1 MGVNLSSI
9 IEPEKVNFD
18 FLIGKTF
25 AVDSYNIIY
34 QFLSSIRQQD
44 GTPLMDEK
52 GRVTSHLSGLFY
64 RTINLVSKGINLIF
78 VFDGEPPDFKKQ
90 EIERRKE
97 IREEAKEKWEIAL
110 KEGKTEEAK
119 KYARMSSSISEDIIE
134 ESKLLLSYL
143 GFPVVQAKCEGEAQC
158 AKICLDGKAFA
169 TASQDFDS
177 LLFGSPKTLRNL
189 SISRAESLELIE
201 LKKTGLSREQLIL
214 IGLLVGTDYNPGVK
228 GVGPKTAL
236 KLVKE
241 NKTLKRVL
249 QKVKWEGE
257 VDAEQIYKFFLNP
270 PATNKYKLE
279 WKAPNKEEIIEFMV
293 EEHDFSL
300 ERVEKVIDKLHQ
312 AFTSGRQTS
321 LAGWLK

>member
-214 IGLLVGTDYNPGVK
+214 IGLLVGTDYNPGIK
-228 GVGPKTAL
+228 GIGPKKAL
-236 KLVKE
+236 ELVK
-241 NKTLKRVL
+241 KTTSLKEIEK
-249 QKVKWEGE
+249 KVNWDFEISME
-257 VDAEQIYKFFLNP
+257 TLYNFFLNP
-270 PATNKYKLE
+270 PVFEDYKIEFGKLE
-279 WKAPNKEEIIEFMV
+279 PEKIKKLLCD
-293 EEHDFSL
+293 EHNFSE
-300 ERVEKVIDKLHQ
+300 ERVQKFIDKL
-312 AFTSGRQTS
+312 GNKKGKQTS
-321 LAGWLK
+321 LFGF

>member
-90 EIERRKE
+90 EIERRRE

-169 TASQDFDS
+169 TASQDLDS

-214 IGLLVGTDYNPGVK
+214 IGLLVGTDYNPGIR
-228 GVGPKTAL
+228 GIGPKKAL
-236 KLVKE
+236 ELVK
-241 NKTLKRVL
+241 KTTSLREIEK
-249 QKVKWEGE
+249 KVNWDFEISME
-257 VDAEQIYKFFLNP
+257 TLYNFFLNP
-270 PATNKYKLE
+270 PIFENYKIESGKLE
-279 WKAPNKEEIIEFMV
+279 PEKIKRLLCD
-293 EEHDFSL
+293 EHNFSE
-300 ERVEKVIDKLHQ
+300 ERVQKFIDKLGQ
-312 AFTSGRQTS
+312 KKGKQTS
-321 LAGWLK
+321 LFGF

>member
-25 AVDSYNIIY
+25 AIDSYNIIY

-214 IGLLVGTDYNPGVK
+214 IGLLVGTDYNPGIK
-228 GVGPKTAL
+228 GIGPKKAL
-236 KLVKE
+236 ELVK
-241 NKTLKRVL
+241 KTTSLKEIEK
-249 QKVKWEGE
+249 KVNWDFEISME
-257 VDAEQIYKFFLNP
+257 TLYNFFLNP
-270 PATNKYKLE
+270 PIFEDYKIEFGKLE
-279 WKAPNKEEIIEFMV
+279 PEKIKKLLCD
-293 EEHDFSL
+293 EHNFSE
-300 ERVEKVIDKLHQ
+300 ERVQKFIDKL
-312 AFTSGRQTS
+312 GNKKGKQTS
-321 LAGWLK
+321 LFGF

>member
-18 FLIGKTF
+18 FLVGKTF

-214 IGLLVGTDYNPGVK
+214 IGLLVGTDYNPGIK
-228 GVGPKTAL
+228 GIGPKKAL
-236 KLVKE
+236 ELVK
-241 NKTLKRVL
+241 KTTSLKEIEK
-249 QKVKWEGE
+249 KVNWDFEISME
-257 VDAEQIYKFFLNP
+257 TLYNFFLNP
-270 PATNKYKLE
+270 PIFEDYKIEFGKLE
-279 WKAPNKEEIIEFMV
+279 PEKIKKLLCD
-293 EEHDFSL
+293 EHNFSE
-300 ERVEKVIDKLHQ
+300 ERVQKFIDKL
-312 AFTSGRQTS
+312 GNKKGKQTS
-321 LAGWLK
+321 LFGF

>member
-1 MGVNLSSI
+1 
-9 IEPEKVNFD
+9 
-18 FLIGKTF
+18 
-25 AVDSYNIIY
+25 
-34 QFLSSIRQQD
+34 
-44 GTPLMDEK
+44 MDEK

-214 IGLLVGTDYNPGVK
+214 IGLLVGTDYNPGIK
-228 GVGPKTAL
+228 GIGPKKAL
-236 KLVKE
+236 ELVK
-241 NKTLKRVL
+241 KTTSLKEIEK
-249 QKVKWEGE
+249 KVNWDFEISME
-257 VDAEQIYKFFLNP
+257 TLYNFFLNP
-270 PATNKYKLE
+270 PIFEDYKIEFGKLE
-279 WKAPNKEEIIEFMV
+279 PEKIKKLLCD
-293 EEHDFSL
+293 EHNFSE
-300 ERVEKVIDKLHQ
+300 ERVQKFIDKL
-312 AFTSGRQTS
+312 GNKKGKQTS
-321 LAGWLK
+321 LFGF

>member
-214 IGLLVGTDYNPGVK
+214 IGLLVGTDYNPGIK
-228 GVGPKTAL
+228 GIGPKKAL
-236 KLVKE
+236 ELVK
-241 NKTLKRVL
+241 KTTSLKEIEK
-249 QKVKWEGE
+249 KVNWDFEISME
-257 VDAEQIYKFFLNP
+257 TLYNFFLNP
-270 PATNKYKLE
+270 PIFEDYKIEFGKLE
-279 WKAPNKEEIIEFMV
+279 PEKIKKLLCD
-293 EEHDFSL
+293 EHNFSE
-300 ERVEKVIDKLHQ
+300 ERVQKFIDKL
-312 AFTSGRQTS
+312 GNKKGKQTS
-321 LAGWLK
+321 LFGF

>member
-9 IEPEKVNFD
+9 IEPEKVNID

-214 IGLLVGTDYNPGVK
+214 IGLLVGTDYNPGIK
-228 GVGPKTAL
+228 GIGPKKAL
-236 KLVKE
+236 ELVK
-241 NKTLKRVL
+241 KTTSLKEIEK
-249 QKVKWEGE
+249 KVNWDFEISME
-257 VDAEQIYKFFLNP
+257 TLYNFFLNP
-270 PATNKYKLE
+270 PIFEDYKIEFGKLE
-279 WKAPNKEEIIEFMV
+279 PEKIKKLLCD
-293 EEHDFSL
+293 EHNFSE
-300 ERVEKVIDKLHQ
+300 ERVQKFIDKL
-312 AFTSGRQTS
+312 GNKKGKQTS
-321 LAGWLK
+321 LFGF

>member
-18 FLIGKTF
+18 FLVGKTF

-214 IGLLVGTDYNPGVK
+214 IGLLIGTDYNPGIK
-228 GVGPKTAL
+228 GIGPKKAL
-236 KLVKE
+236 ELVK
-241 NKTLKRVL
+241 KTTSLKEIEK
-249 QKVKWEGE
+249 KVNWDFEISME
-257 VDAEQIYKFFLNP
+257 TLYNFFLNP
-270 PATNKYKLE
+270 PIFEDYKIEFGKLE
-279 WKAPNKEEIIEFMV
+279 PEKIKKLLCD
-293 EEHDFSL
+293 EHNFSE
-300 ERVEKVIDKLHQ
+300 ERVQKFIDKL
-312 AFTSGRQTS
+312 GNKKGKQTS
-321 LAGWLK
+321 LFGF

>member
-1 MGVNLSSI
+1 M
-9 IEPEKVNFD
+9 NFD

-214 IGLLVGTDYNPGVK
+214 IGLLVGTDYNPGIK
-228 GVGPKTAL
+228 GIGPKKAL
-236 KLVKE
+236 ELVK
-241 NKTLKRVL
+241 KTTSLKEIEK
-249 QKVKWEGE
+249 KVNWDFEISME
-257 VDAEQIYKFFLNP
+257 TLYNFFLNP
-270 PATNKYKLE
+270 PIFEDYKIEFGKLE
-279 WKAPNKEEIIEFMV
+279 PEKIKKLLCD
-293 EEHDFSL
+293 EHNFSE
-300 ERVEKVIDKLHQ
+300 ERVQKFIDKL
-312 AFTSGRQTS
+312 GNKKGKQTS
-321 LAGWLK
+321 LFGF

>member
-18 FLIGKTF
+18 FLVGKTF
-25 AVDSYNIIY
+25 AVDSYNIVY

-214 IGLLVGTDYNPGVK
+214 IGLLIGTDYNPGIK
-228 GVGPKTAL
+228 GIGPKKAL
-236 KLVKE
+236 ELVK
-241 NKTLKRVL
+241 KTTSLKEIEK
-249 QKVKWEGE
+249 KVNWDFEISME
-257 VDAEQIYKFFLNP
+257 TLYNFFLNP
-270 PATNKYKLE
+270 PIFEDYKIEFGKLE
-279 WKAPNKEEIIEFMV
+279 PEKIKKLLCD
-293 EEHDFSL
+293 EHNFSE
-300 ERVEKVIDKLHQ
+300 ERVQKFIDKL
-312 AFTSGRQTS
+312 GNKKGKQTS
-321 LAGWLK
+321 LFGF

>member
-18 FLIGKTF
+18 FLVGKTF

-177 LLFGSPKTLRNL
+177 LLFGSPRTLRNL

-214 IGLLVGTDYNPGVK
+214 IGLLVGTDYNPGIK
-228 GVGPKTAL
+228 GIGPKKAL
-236 KLVKE
+236 ELVK
-241 NKTLKRVL
+241 KTTSLKEIEK
-249 QKVKWEGE
+249 KVNWDFEISME
-257 VDAEQIYKFFLNP
+257 TLYNFFLNP
-270 PATNKYKLE
+270 PIFEDYKIEFGKLE
-279 WKAPNKEEIIEFMV
+279 PEKIKKLLCD
-293 EEHDFSL
+293 EHNFSE
-300 ERVEKVIDKLHQ
+300 ERVQKFIDKL
-312 AFTSGRQTS
+312 GNKKGKQTS
-321 LAGWLK
+321 LFGF

>member
-18 FLIGKTF
+18 FLVGKTF

-119 KYARMSSSISEDIIE
+119 KYARMSSSISEDIIK

-214 IGLLVGTDYNPGVK
+214 IGLLVGTDYNPGIK
-228 GVGPKTAL
+228 GIGPKKAL
-236 KLVKE
+236 ELVK
-241 NKTLKRVL
+241 KTTSLKEIEK
-249 QKVKWEGE
+249 KVNWDFEISME
-257 VDAEQIYKFFLNP
+257 TLYNFFLNP
-270 PATNKYKLE
+270 PIFEDYKIEFGKLE
-279 WKAPNKEEIIEFMV
+279 PEKIKKLLCD
-293 EEHDFSL
+293 EHNFSE
-300 ERVEKVIDKLHQ
+300 ERVQKFIDKL
-312 AFTSGRQTS
+312 GNKKGKQTS
-321 LAGWLK
+321 LFGF